1 MSKNLKNI
9 VEKVKACIIPPK
21 KAEEKVKLI
30 MKKIDSVAENIGKK
44 YGFKPMFCGS
54 VAKGTWLMPVEMDLF
69 LLFPENIERSE
80 FEEVGLKAAKEI
92 SKALNAKWEKKYTE
106 HPYLRAFLQDVQLDI
121 VPCYDVPPQRIKSAV
136 DRTPWHVRYVREKLE
151 EWQKDEVRLLKVF
164 CKAQEVYGAD
174 IVHHGFSGYLCE
186 LLIIKFGSF
195 INLVKSATKWN
206 PQVILY
212 LEKPPKKEILDSF
225 SIHPLV
231 FIDPVDENRNVAAA
245 VSFKSFFKFVKACR
259 KLVSSPSESMFRKR
273 FIPISQKKL
282 ERILT
287 KRNTKFYVLLFPAP
301 KDLHEDI
308 IVAQLRKL
316 AKLLSENLS
325 REGFLI
331 HRIEEFFLEKEA
343 GIIIE
348 SEIWK
353 LPVVMKRIGPS
364 VFSKHAKEFLVH
376 YSDKYAWIENG
387 VWVVEDKRKFLK
399 IEEFLKC
406 FFSGSEK
413 SLKERGVPSKLA
425 KLSKEMRIYIG
436 DSAIVSLAKK
446 KKEFAA
452 FLKKYFEESI
462 NPYEVQI

>member
-1 MSKNLKNI
+1 MSKNLENV
-9 VEKVKACIIPPK
+9 VEKVKAWIVPPK

-30 MKKIDSVAENIGKK
+30 MEKINSIAETLGKK

-69 LLFPENIERSE
+69 LLFPENVERNE
-80 FEEVGLKAAKEI
+80 LEKVGLKVAKEI
-92 SKALNAKWEKKYTE
+92 CKEINAKWEKKYTE

-121 VPCYDVPPQRIKSAV
+121 VPCYDVPPERIKSAV
-136 DRTPWHVRYVREKLE
+136 DRTPWHVRYVRENLE

-164 CKAQEVYGAD
+164 CKAQDVYGAD

-195 INLVKSATKWN
+195 INLVKNATKWN

-212 LEKPPKKEILDSF
+212 LEKPPKKEVLDSF
-225 SIHPLV
+225 SMHPLV

-245 VSFKSFFKFVKACR
+245 VSFRSFFKFVKACR
-259 KLVSSPSESMFRKR
+259 KLVSSPSESMFRKKP
-273 FIPISQKKL
+273 IPISQKRL

-287 KRNTKFYVLLFPAP
+287 KRNTKFYVLFFPIP
-301 KDLHEDI
+301 KSLHEDI
-308 IVAQLRKL
+308 IVAQLRRL
-316 AKLLSENLS
+316 AKLLFENLS
-325 REGFLI
+325 RQGFLI
-331 HRIEEFFLEKEA
+331 HRTEVFFLEKEA
-343 GIIIE
+343 GIILE

-353 LPVVMKRIGPS
+353 LPNVMKRVGPS
-364 VFSKHAKEFLVH
+364 VFSKHAKEFLEH
-376 YSDKYAWIENG
+376 YSDKHAWIENG
-387 VWVVEDKRKFLK
+387 VWVVEDKRRFSK

-406 FFSGSEK
+406 FFTGSEK

-425 KLSKEMRIYIG
+425 KLCKEMRIYIG
-436 DSAIVSLAKK
+436 DSAIVSLVKK
-446 KKEFAA
+446 KKEFAV